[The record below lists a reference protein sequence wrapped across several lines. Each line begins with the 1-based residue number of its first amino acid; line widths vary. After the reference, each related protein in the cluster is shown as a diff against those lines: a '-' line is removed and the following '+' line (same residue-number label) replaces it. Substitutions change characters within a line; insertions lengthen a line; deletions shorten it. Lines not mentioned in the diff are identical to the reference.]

1 MLGLTQNQDF
11 LNYNSE
17 ILSIVL
23 LSGCL
28 YGTALLLALKNPSI
42 LKVALIGLGLG
53 LIPFAKL
60 QAVPIALVIG
70 GVVSYH
76 ILIRLKLSLLLKL
89 KTIFTLIVS
98 FCLFTI
104 FFVGWLFFVITIIDM
119 FWFDLQ

>member
-17 ILSIVL
+17 LLSIVL

-28 YGTALLLALKNPSI
+28 YGIALLLALKNPSI

-53 LIPFAKL
+53 LVPFAKL
-60 QAVPIALVIG
+60 QAMPIALVTG
-70 GVVSYH
+70 GVVLHH

-98 FCLFTI
+98 FRLFTI
-104 FFVGWLFFVITIIDM
+104 FFVGWLFFAITIM
-119 FWFDLQ
+119 ALQRSI